1 MPDGGVSEEKPGPEK
16 LQRFMLRHGKPLF
29 PGAGSYIYGHT
40 DYPLSDCG
48 VSQARRIGEVLS
60 GIRMERVVS
69 SDLSRALET
78 ARIVAGLQ
86 RGGVEVEADPE
97 IREIFMGEWDGLGKE
112 EIKEKYAD
120 IFRERALDL
129 ERVAAP
135 GGETFVEARDR
146 GARALSRIIGESVGM
161 SRIMI
166 VAHGAII
173 WGMISSLFGIRLGD
187 IFRFEMDFCAMHIV
201 ERGNVPAQ
209 WGQFRLLR
217 YNWFPDPVNEGC
229 GVV

>member
-1 MPDGGVSEEKPGPEK
+1 MPYGGVSEGKSGQEK
-16 LQRFMLRHGKPLF
+16 LQIFMLRHGKPLF

-60 GIRMERVVS
+60 GIRMERIVS
-69 SDLSRALET
+69 SDLARAAET

-86 RGGVEVEADPE
+86 SGGVKVEIDPE
-97 IREIFMGEWDGLGKE
+97 IREIFMGDWDGRRKE
-112 EIKEKYAD
+112 EIKEGYAD
-120 IFRERALDL
+120 IFRERGLDL

-135 GGETFVEARDR
+135 GGETFAEARDR
-146 GARALSRIIGESVGM
+146 GARALSRIIGESEGM

-166 VAHGAII
+166 VAHGAIM
-173 WGMISSLFGIRLGD
+173 WGVISSLFDIRLGD
-187 IFRFEMDFCAMHIV
+187 IFRFGMDFCAMHIV
-201 ERGNVPAQ
+201 EYRKKQTQ

-217 YNWFPDPVNEGC
+217 YNWFPDPVNEG
-229 GVV
+229 GDIV